1 MTHSSHPGR
10 KRPSRNGALFILS
23 VLMIGSATLRLGLY
37 AGPAIAREPAK
48 QEAPEMKSPDSA
60 IPSAPGSKELRLL
73 LEALGTRERRVMLR
87 EKQNQD
93 RTKALEIADRAIEA
107 RIDAL
112 KAAEQN
118 LAATLALADVASEN
132 DVALLTSFYDRM
144 KPKQAAALFET
155 MDPEFAAGFLA
166 RMRPES
172 AATILAGLSPMAA
185 YSISVVLA
193 GRNSAAPK
201 E

>member
-1 MTHSSHPGR
+1 MMHNSRFSR
-10 KRPSRNGALFILS
+10 KRPRRSGALFILS
-23 VLMIGSATLRLGLY
+23 VLMIGSAALRLGLY

-48 QEAPEMKSPDSA
+48 QETPGLQSPGASA
-60 IPSAPGSKELRLL
+60 SRPSGSEELQIL
-73 LEALGTRERRVMLR
+73 LEALGNRERRVQLR
-87 EKQNQD
+87 EEQIVD
-93 RTKALEIADRAIEA
+93 RMKALEIADRAIDS
-107 RIDAL
+107 RLDAL
-112 KAAEQN
+112 KTAEQK

-144 KPKQAAALFET
+144 KPKQAAALFEA

-166 RMRPES
+166 RMRPEA
-172 AATILAGLSPMAA
+172 AATVLAGLSPTAA

-193 GRNSAAPK
+193 GRNAAAPK